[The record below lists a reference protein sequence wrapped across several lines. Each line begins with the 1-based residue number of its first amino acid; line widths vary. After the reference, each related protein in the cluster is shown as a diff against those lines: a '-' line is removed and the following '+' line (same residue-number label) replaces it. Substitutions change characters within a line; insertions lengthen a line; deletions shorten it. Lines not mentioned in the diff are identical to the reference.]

1 MPVEGFFGFQLLG
14 ADATLVDEEVG
25 EVDAL
30 HVVAHVAPRGLHA
43 LADGAHVAPAPA
55 LPVGYSTCVNIVR
68 MSMYRDPDPVIFL
81 YI

>member
-1 MPVEGFFGFQLLG
+1 MPVEGFFCFELLG

-30 HVVAHVAPRGLHA
+30 DVVAHVAPRGLHA

-55 LPVGYSTCVNIVR
+55 LHRRIQHLCKHCPNKYVQRSRSVKQKI
-68 MSMYRDPDPVIFL
+68 
-81 YI
+81 